1 MKHSD
6 LFSLWW
12 KGFLPESIDSLSD
25 KELLIRL
32 KPDPAIAP
40 RCGKCLHECSQVHDF
55 RNRRIRERDLLDQ
68 RLWLSI
74 PLRRVHCNRCNTATT
89 EHLEWLDP
97 WSRMTRRLTS
107 WVEVLTQILP
117 IRHVSQLVGLH
128 WHTVKEIDKRRL
140 EREVGTFN
148 AVGVTHLV
156 MDEFA
161 LHKGHRYATVI
172 MDADRSR
179 VLWVGEGNSREAIRP
194 FFELMGRQCLQI
206 KAVAMDMNTAFDR
219 EVKAHCP
226 QAEVVY
232 DLFHVVAKFGREV
245 VDRVRVDQANALRED
260 KPARKVVKRSR
271 WLLLRN
277 RDNLSEEQE
286 VKLSHLLEANQPL
299 SAVYLLKTT
308 LKEIWYAPSVW
319 TGYRRWR
326 EWYRLSMESQIP
338 AAIHFAKQLKKYLRG
353 ILSSARYHLHTSL
366 IEGVNNKIKVIKRM
380 AYGFRDNDYFFLKI
394 KAAFP
399 GNPR

>member
-128 WHTVKEIDKRRL
+128 WHTVKEIDKQRL
-140 EREVGTFN
+140 EREVGTFD

-194 FFELMGRQCLQI
+194 FFELMGKQCLQI

>member
-1 MKHSD
+1 
-6 LFSLWW
+6 
-12 KGFLPESIDSLSD
+12 
-25 KELLIRL
+25 
-32 KPDPAIAP
+32 
-40 RCGKCLHECSQVHDF
+40 
-55 RNRRIRERDLLDQ
+55 
-68 RLWLSI
+68 
-74 PLRRVHCNRCNTATT
+74 
-89 EHLEWLDP
+89 
-97 WSRMTRRLTS
+97 MTRRLTS

-194 FFELMGRQCLQI
+194 FFELMGKQCLQI

-326 EWYRLSMESQIP
+326 EWYRFSLES
-338 AAIHFAKQLKKYLRG
+338 
-353 ILSSARYHLHTSL
+353 
-366 IEGVNNKIKVIKRM
+366 
-380 AYGFRDNDYFFLKI
+380 
-394 KAAFP
+394 
-399 GNPR
+399 

>member
-194 FFELMGRQCLQI
+194 FFELMGKQCLQI

-326 EWYRLSMESQIP
+326 EWYRFSLES
-338 AAIHFAKQLKKYLRG
+338 
-353 ILSSARYHLHTSL
+353 
-366 IEGVNNKIKVIKRM
+366 
-380 AYGFRDNDYFFLKI
+380 
-394 KAAFP
+394 
-399 GNPR
+399 

>member
-194 FFELMGRQCLQI
+194 FFELMGKQCLQI